1 MPALLA
7 RVLFVAVVSTVFAAA
22 QQPSAD
28 PDMQDAVKGDKGAI
42 AYFEYRAIAIP
53 ANEKTATQILNTLA
67 ADRWEYVGP
76 LGNTLVAFKRPVPPS
91 TIERLAKPERDRL
104 QGVWR
109 VVSGKL
115 NDGKK
120 VEVERLTFKDDKVT
134 VTYKDGTNETLRY
147 KIIPLGNPKGLD
159 IVAMN
164 SVSSCVYEFDADQLK
179 ICGNN
184 GGPRPVEF
192 GDGGFTLV
200 LKKK

>member
-1 MPALLA
+1 MPAPLV
-7 RVLFVAVVSTVFAAA
+7 RVLFVIVVSTVFAAA
-22 QQPSAD
+22 QEPAAD
-28 PDMQDAVKGDKGAI
+28 PDMQAGVKGAT

-67 ADRWEYVGP
+67 GDRWEYVGP

-120 VEVERLTFKDDKVT
+120 VEVDRLTFKDTKVT
-134 VTYKDGTNETLRY
+134 VTYKDGTNETLGY

-159 IVAMN
+159 ILATN
-164 SVSSCVYEFDADQLK
+164 SVSACVYEFDGVDQLK